1 MSDCWTMACQAPL
14 STGFL
19 RQEDRGGLPLSSPGS
34 FPTQRPN
41 PGLYT
46 AGGLLHCRQIL
57 HRLSHQGSLMCSVL
71 SRVQLFATP
80 WTVACQAPLS
90 MGFFRQ
96 EYWSG
101 LPFPPPGDLSEPG
114 VKPASLMSPTLAG
127 GFFTTSATWEAL
139 FLSTKWPK

>member
-1 MSDCWTMACQAPL
+1 MDQHHLWKQNTSLAGDLQFSGVAGGGSVTKLCPTAGLWPARLLCPRDF
-14 STGFL
+14 SGN
-19 RQEDRGGLPLSSPGS
+19 EDRAGLPLSSPGS

-71 SRVQLFATP
+71 SRVHLFATP

-101 LPFPPPGDLSEPG
+101 LPFPPPGDLLE
-114 VKPASLMSPTLAG
+114 
-127 GFFTTSATWEAL
+127 AT
-139 FLSTKWPK
+139 